1 MQNQTIDHQDDS
13 HTIDFKLFLLGML
26 VAFLISIGVSSSNSS
41 TIISDHVVVDCE
53 NTVSVKEAQDR
64 SRNGIANGCPL
75 F

>member
-13 HTIDFKLFLLGML
+13 QTINIKLFLLGMM
-26 VAFLISIGVSSSNSS
+26 VAFLISIGVSISNSS
-41 TIISDHVVVDCE
+41 TSIADHVVVDCD
-53 NTVSVKEAQDR
+53 NIASLTEAQDR

>member
-13 HTIDFKLFLLGML
+13 QTINIKLFLLGMM
-26 VAFLISIGVSSSNSS
+26 VALLISIGVSISNSS
-41 TIISDHVVVDCE
+41 TSIADHVVVDCD
-53 NTVSVKEAQDR
+53 NTASLTEAQDR

>member
-1 MQNQTIDHQDDS
+1 MQNQTIEHQDDLP
-13 HTIDFKLFLLGML
+13 TINIRIFLLGMM

-41 TIISDHVVVDCE
+41 TLISDHAVVDCE
-53 NTVSVKEAQDR
+53 NTASVSEAQDR

>member
-1 MQNQTIDHQDDS
+1 MINQTIDQQDDS
-13 HTIDFKLFLLGML
+13 QTINIKIFLLGMM
-26 VAFLISIGVSSSNSS
+26 VAFLISIGVSSNNSS
-41 TIISDHVVVDCE
+41 TIISDHAVVDCE

>member
-13 HTIDFKLFLLGML
+13 QTINIKLFLLGMM
-26 VAFLISIGVSSSNSS
+26 VAFLISIGVSISNSS
-41 TIISDHVVVDCE
+41 TSISDHIVVDCD
-53 NTVSVKEAQDR
+53 NTASLLEAQDR